1 MPSENTNNS
10 IMDQK
15 IQQNESERNAFEKE
29 LHALL
34 NGDKKIASKPLTVGV
49 TTNALAICGA
59 DKNIQL
65 TITKKVIDKAMRP
78 ELKDENGKRAKK
90 SGHFLSEQQI
100 AEALD
105 NLKKPVMIIEG
116 SKDNTIV
123 AVTEIKDDKGQ
134 QIIVPIELNK
144 SSSIDN
150 VNNITSIYGR
160 EGFAEYIKNN
170 IRDNNIIAVNTE
182 KANEMFLSIGVDFPK
197 ANTLISFDNSI
208 SYTDENVKTLSDFF
222 AEELLSDEE
231 DKQMPIYFAKEFPDT
246 QIEIVKQL
254 PYGTVLRCEPPIVEN
269 MEYLVATLPAIEAE
283 TISWERAIMYESQ
296 QLAEANYSKYEHSYK
311 YAYLDCIAENLDAAL
326 KESPDPAEVL
336 RTASEN
342 KKMDDIRTAVALY
355 ICTNRHN
362 SDIDSKAKEWASDY
376 LKDTDMN
383 GTELNFH
390 SKAEAVKWS
399 SLALKLYEEQHP
411 SIDIVIDTETTGLNP
426 YENELL
432 QVSIV
437 KTDGT
442 VLYNEYVK
450 PTKATSWDSAEA
462 VNHISPS
469 DVANSKTIE
478 EQLPEINRI
487 LAQSKSVIGYNTPF
501 DMSFLSSSGA
511 AFRDD
516 VNVIDVMRDYSERH
530 GEWDNDKGRY
540 KWIKLI
546 ECAEHYGYEWNSH
559 EGQAHN
565 SLSDCFAT
573 LYCFNKL
580 QEENRTLAE
589 TAQLKI
595 GRSGTG
601 AASPVRLFVDMDG
614 TLARFHDEVQYLERM
629 WEKDFFTN
637 LKPFQELVDGLKEFK
652 QRNPNVEVFILSAAI
667 EGEPPYCKAQKHK
680 WLEEHLSEIDAA
692 HRIFT
697 DVGVPKANYIAG
709 GIRSTDILID
719 DYNVGLEEWQKF
731 GGTAVKCVNNI
742 NHKGLHGKLWEGELI
757 KNSDSPS
764 KICSDLEQLVDKHG
778 TPPVKK
784 AIQQKGRKK

>member
-1 MPSENTNNS
+1 MPSENINDS
-10 IMDQK
+10 IITQK
-15 IQQNESERNAFEKE
+15 IQQNKSENRVFRNQLDKFFSGQMSSNEIINVCSTPYILKE
-29 LHALL
+29 LGSTA
-34 NGDKKIASKPLTVGV
+34 KKIVLKQKDL
-49 TTNALAICGA
+49 TNAVSNLETQKRNHTKGHMIDSEEIYKLSDAIRTPILVLKGNSRNENSVVLVTDLINKYGENVLVPISLDRQGGKISNIASIYGKKNLTNYLTEHSSEILAI
-59 DKNIQL
+59 N
-65 TITKKVIDKAMRP
+65 TKKV
-78 ELKDENGKRAKK
+78 
-90 SGHFLSEQQI
+90 
-100 AEALD
+100 
-105 NLKKPVMIIEG
+105 
-116 SKDNTIV
+116 
-123 AVTEIKDDKGQ
+123 
-134 QIIVPIELNK
+134 
-144 SSSIDN
+144 
-150 VNNITSIYGR
+150 
-160 EGFAEYIKNN
+160 
-170 IRDNNIIAVNTE
+170 
-182 KANEMFLSIGVDFPK
+182 GVL
-197 ANTLISFDNSI
+197 ANTGVQFSQFINDTVTYYDDSI
-208 SYTDENVKTLSDFF
+208 AYSTANVKTLSDFF

-342 KKMDDIRTAVALY
+342 KKMDDIQTAVALY

-362 SDIDSKAKEWASDY
+362 SDIDSKAKDWASDY

-540 KWIKLI
+540 KWIKLV

-784 AIQQKGRKK
+784 AMQQKGRKK

>member
-1 MPSENTNNS
+1 MPSENINDS
-10 IMDQK
+10 IITQK
-15 IQQNESERNAFEKE
+15 IQQNKSENRVFRNQLDKFFSGQMSSNEIINVCSTPYILKE
-29 LHALL
+29 LGSTA
-34 NGDKKIASKPLTVGV
+34 KKIVLKQKDL
-49 TTNALAICGA
+49 TNAVSNLETQKRNHTKGHMIDSEEIYKLSDAIRTPILVLKGNSRNENSVVLVTDLINKYGENVLVPISLDRQGGKISNIASIYGKKNLTNYLTEHSSEILAI
-59 DKNIQL
+59 N
-65 TITKKVIDKAMRP
+65 TKKV
-78 ELKDENGKRAKK
+78 
-90 SGHFLSEQQI
+90 
-100 AEALD
+100 
-105 NLKKPVMIIEG
+105 
-116 SKDNTIV
+116 
-123 AVTEIKDDKGQ
+123 
-134 QIIVPIELNK
+134 
-144 SSSIDN
+144 
-150 VNNITSIYGR
+150 
-160 EGFAEYIKNN
+160 
-170 IRDNNIIAVNTE
+170 
-182 KANEMFLSIGVDFPK
+182 GVL
-197 ANTLISFDNSI
+197 ANTGVQFSQFINDTVTYYDDSI
-208 SYTDENVKTLSDFF
+208 AYSTANVKTLSDFF

-342 KKMDDIRTAVALY
+342 KKMDDIQTAVALY

-540 KWIKLI
+540 KWIKLV

-784 AIQQKGRKK
+784 AMQQKGRKK